1 MSREYETWLIF
12 ASEDLQMAELAIANN
27 IYNQVC
33 FHAQQCSEK
42 AIKALLMAQGK
53 TPPRSHRLSD
63 LVNLLN
69 PNPLVAIALDIQLL
83 DRFYLP
89 TRYPDAL
96 PSSDAFADPND
107 AQEALA
113 VSRQVFNQVTQEL
126 MNSQE
131 DEN

>member
-1 MSREYETWLIF
+1 
-12 ASEDLQMAELAIANN
+12 MAELAIANN

-42 AIKALLMAQGK
+42 AIKALLTAQGK

-89 TRYPDAL
+89 TRYPDAFFMRY
-96 PSSDAFADPND
+96 SVINNTFVVKFFSKI
-107 AQEALA
+107 
-113 VSRQVFNQVTQEL
+113 
-126 MNSQE
+126 NS
-131 DEN
+131 NYHSYSISTNHY

>member
-12 ASEDLQMAELAIANN
+12 AREDLQMAELAIANN

-42 AIKALLMAQGK
+42 AIKALLTAQGK

-89 TRYPDAL
+89 TRYPDAFFMRY
-96 PSSDAFADPND
+96 SVINNTFA
-107 AQEALA
+107 
-113 VSRQVFNQVTQEL
+113 VKFFSKI
-126 MNSQE
+126 NS
-131 DEN
+131 NYHSYSISTNHY

>member
-1 MSREYETWLIF
+1 MSREYETWLMF
-12 ASEDLQMAELAIANN
+12 AHEDLQMAELAIANK

-42 AIKALLMAQGK
+42 AIKALLIAQEK
-53 TPPRSHRLSD
+53 TPPRSHRLGD

-83 DRFYLP
+83 DRFYIS

-96 PSSDAFADPND
+96 PSSLSEALPNISD
-107 AQEALA
+107 AQEALDVA
-113 VSRQVFNQVTQEL
+113 RQVIEIVTQEL
-126 MNSQE
+126 T
-131 DEN
+131 